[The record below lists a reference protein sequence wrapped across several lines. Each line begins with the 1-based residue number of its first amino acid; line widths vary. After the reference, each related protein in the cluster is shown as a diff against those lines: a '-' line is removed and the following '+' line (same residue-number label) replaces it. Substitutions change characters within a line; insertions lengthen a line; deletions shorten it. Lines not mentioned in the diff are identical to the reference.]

1 MLYSYR
7 HVDVYV
13 ASINPEDDTSRNDP
27 KCLKINFETHVSRE
41 TSGISIKM
49 SLICSFIYYLWRFD
63 FIPYALIMLCKEFMM
78 SNVELSGYV
87 PGAIGRV
94 AELRATYYHRNWD
107 FGLFFE
113 AKVATELSKF
123 LNRFDE
129 TRDGFWTVCLNNR
142 VEGSITIDGV
152 HASTEGAHLRW
163 FILSSESRGRG
174 HGNRLMKEAISF
186 CKKNIGYKK
195 IRPSNI
201 ICC

>member
-1 MLYSYR
+1 
-7 HVDVYV
+7 
-13 ASINPEDDTSRNDP
+13 
-27 KCLKINFETHVSRE
+27 
-41 TSGISIKM
+41 
-49 SLICSFIYYLWRFD
+49 
-63 FIPYALIMLCKEFMM
+63 MM
-78 SNVELSGYV
+78 SNAELSGYV

-94 AELRATYYHRNWD
+94 AELHATYYHRNWD
-107 FGLFFE
+107 FGQFFE

-186 CKKNIGYKK
+186 CKKKK
-195 IRPSNI
+195 YRRVYLWTFEGLHAARHLYEKYDFRLVEQSKGVQWGSEVVEQKFELNLF
-201 ICC
+201 